1 MDQWALV
8 PPIFHLVK
16 QEYILEQQ
24 LYVAYMEAR
33 SLISLVRSVDQEDL
47 YVRYYTWGASPT
59 QEFDLDAILDFEGL
73 PRWREW

>member
-1 MDQWALV
+1 M

-33 SLISLVRSVDQEDL
+33 SLISLVRSIDQEDL
-47 YVRYYTWGASPT
+47 YIRYYT
-59 QEFDLDAILDFEGL
+59 
-73 PRWREW
+73 